1 MVEDVIVFA
10 VIGFVAQMIDG
21 AIGMAYGLFTT
32 SVLLSL
38 GVLPA
43 TASASVHI
51 AEVFTTGASGLAH
64 WRLGNVRRDLVLRL
78 AVPGVLGGALGAYV
92 LVETP
97 TAMVRVFVSVYLLCL
112 SGIILLKAMRPRP
125 PPAPARPASQ
135 LGVLGFCGGLLDA
148 IGGGG
153 WGPIV
158 TSTLIAR
165 GSAPREAI
173 GSASLAEFFVTAA
186 VSATFVA
193 TIGVS
198 LWPII
203 TGLVLG
209 GVLAAPLAALVTRRL
224 PAQPLMVIV
233 GVVVSLLALR
243 SLVASLR
250 TLVGES

>member
-1 MVEDVIVFA
+1 MVEDVILFA
-10 VIGFVAQMIDG
+10 VVGFVAQMIDG
-21 AIGMAYGLFTT
+21 AIGMAYGLLTT

-43 TASASVHI
+43 TASASVHA

-64 WRLGNVRRDLVLRL
+64 WYLGNVRRDLVLRL
-78 AVPGVLGGALGAYV
+78 AVPGVLGGVLGAYV

-112 SGIILLKAMRPRP
+112 GGIILLKVMRPW
-125 PPAPARPASQ
+125 PPAPAHPASQ
-135 LGVLGFCGGLLDA
+135 VGVLGFCGGLLDA

-153 WGPIV
+153 WGAIV
-158 TSTLIAR
+158 TSTLIGR
-165 GSAPREAI
+165 GSVPREAI
-173 GSASLAEFFVTAA
+173 GSASLAEFFVTVA

-209 GVLAAPLAALVTRRL
+209 GVLAAPFAALVARRL
-224 PAQPLMVIV
+224 PARPLMIIV
-233 GVVVSLLALR
+233 GVVVSMLALR
-243 SLVASLR
+243 SLLTSLR
-250 TLVGES
+250 ALAGGS

>member
-1 MVEDVIVFA
+1 MVEDVILFA
-10 VIGFVAQMIDG
+10 VVGFVAQMIDG

-43 TASASVHI
+43 TASASVHA

-64 WRLGNVRRDLVLRL
+64 WYLGNVRLGLVLRL
-78 AVPGVLGGALGAYV
+78 AVPGVLGGVLGAYV

-112 SGIILLKAMRPRP
+112 GGIILLKAMRPRP
-125 PPAPARPASQ
+125 PAPAHPASQ
-135 LGVLGFCGGLLDA
+135 VGVLGFCGGLLDA

-153 WGPIV
+153 WGAIV
-158 TSTLIAR
+158 TSTLIGR
-165 GSAPREAI
+165 GSVPREAI
-173 GSASLAEFFVTAA
+173 GSASLAEFFVTVA

-209 GVLAAPLAALVTRRL
+209 GVLAAPFAALVARQL
-224 PAQPLMVIV
+224 PARPLMVIV
-233 GVVVSLLALR
+233 GVVVSMLALR
-243 SLVASLR
+243 NLLASLR
-250 TLVGES
+250 ALAGGS